1 MPHVVLPE
9 DSHSK
14 MQTAPREHVT
24 FDALALQKDWEALW
38 QRVGVG
44 PQIALLHSVRQA
56 YLKPA
61 RHYHNLAHIAACI
74 EEFKAVRKVCENPDA
89 VEAAIWFHD
98 WVYDPMRDDN
108 EQRSAEQAM
117 EAITEAGAPPA
128 LAYLVG
134 RYVLETTHDTPPIDQ
149 DAQILVDIDLSILG
163 KPQAEYDHYE
173 RMIRREYTH
182 VPESRYRTARAGIL
196 RKFLARPRI
205 YHNAHFIT
213 RYEQPARDNLARA
226 IAKLEGTV

>member
-1 MPHVVLPE
+1 MPHLVLPE
-9 DSHSK
+9 DRRSK

-24 FDALALQKDWEALW
+24 FDAVALQKDWEALW

-61 RHYHNLAHIAACI
+61 RHYHNLAHIAACV
-74 EEFKAVRKVCENPDA
+74 EEFKPVRKVCENPDA

-98 WVYDPMRDDN
+98 WVYDPMRADN

-117 EAITEAGAPPA
+117 EAITEAGGPPA
-128 LAYLVG
+128 MAYLVG
-134 RYVLETTHDTPPIDQ
+134 RYVLETTHDNTPPIDQ
-149 DAQILVDIDLSILG
+149 DAQVLVDIDLSILG
-163 KPQAEYDHYE
+163 KPQPEYDHYE

-182 VPESRYRTARAGIL
+182 VPESRYRTARAAIL
-196 RKFLARPRI
+196 RRFLARPRI

-213 RYEQPARDNLARA
+213 RYEQPARENLARS
-226 IAKLEGTV
+226 IAKLETL